1 MLLNHSLEFGDSSNR
16 VDHIDYAAQGI
27 VDRSGG
33 HIDQKAFL
41 AVYLFD
47 VRSDLSDYL
56 ASGFRAYPVDDL
68 NQHIHQS
75 INQLRPPR
83 H

>member
-41 AVYLFD
+41 G
-47 VRSDLSDYL
+47 SI
-56 ASGFRAYPVDDL
+56 PVGG
-68 NQHIHQS
+68 
-75 INQLRPPR
+75 RMTP
-83 H
+83 